1 MVEFPQPISQ
11 SAMDS
16 GEDSTKAKPTL
27 TSAPIV
33 QYLHSQAVTT
43 TTTTTTTKEKIS
55 IYFTIAAAAFGFVND
70 GCKFRCAD

>member
-1 MVEFPQPISQ
+1 
-11 SAMDS
+11 MDS

-27 TSAPIV
+27 TSVPV
-33 QYLHSQAVTT
+33 VPYLDSQTV

-70 GCKFRCAD
+70 GCKSRCAD